1 MIKSEKFI
9 DVKLAFDF
17 GLSALNQLHALGAQG
32 LDPTLGFFLD
42 MVCGPLLYLYYRAST
57 DTRWAL
63 RWYHWLGLVVV
74 GVFTAGHVLYRLGH
88 PGPLPLELDLL
99 LGYLIFAWF
108 ILFQVFFLVRTVVQ
122 LWRKATPVTRFMLFN
137 LCFAT
142 AWSFYGLVAMLLL
155 TTPYYRTIVLFGS
168 FLFLGMILF
177 YPLKVGSTKLP
188 DLSQQKEPNPA
199 PLLGVDLPRV
209 LQKLEE
215 VMRVNKLFRDKDLT
229 LARLAQ
235 TIRLT
240 TRQLSALLNQV
251 LGVNYTQ
258 YVNAWRLDEAKNL
271 LLTSPEKTVLEIA
284 FLSVPRE

>member
-63 RWYHWLGLVVV
+63 RWYHWLGLVFV

-99 LGYLIFAWF
+99 LGYFIFAWF

-155 TTPYYRTIVLFGS
+155 TTPYVAQR
-168 FLFLGMILF
+168 FLI
-177 YPLKVGSTKLP
+177 
-188 DLSQQKEPNPA
+188 
-199 PLLGVDLPRV
+199 
-209 LQKLEE
+209 
-215 VMRVNKLFRDKDLT
+215 FRDK
-229 LARLAQ
+229 
-235 TIRLT
+235 
-240 TRQLSALLNQV
+240 
-251 LGVNYTQ
+251 
-258 YVNAWRLDEAKNL
+258 KNL
-271 LLTSPEKTVLEIA
+271 IRRRFLELIFPER
-284 FLSVPRE
+284 FRN